1 MYELSETQ
9 NNLNKFIMC
18 SIKSTK
24 KLIKNRFKYQRYL
37 PVCKRQTNCK
47 LINFQASG
55 SRNQKAGFMT
65 QSDRHAHVAMQKH
78 NKDKISHVTL

>member
-37 PVCKRQTNCK
+37 HVCKRQTNCK
-47 LINFQASG
+47 VISFQASG
-55 SRNQKAGFMT
+55 CRNQKAGFMT
-65 QSDRHAHVAMQKH
+65 QTDRHCTYGDAKAQ
-78 NKDKISHVTL
+78 